1 MKIKIIA
8 LGILTLLVCSV
19 GNATSDEWSKRWAMS
34 ESRLNSNLTQANL
47 IKLEDSDYYE
57 GLGRTTINSTSNTY
71 IDRPE
76 TTTNIG
82 QYTNSV
88 GAMNTS
94 TNNINVDGSNN
105 TTDISNGADNSN
117 STVESGI
124 HLTPQNGNSS
134 QCINLSVQRG
144 GASSC

>member
-8 LGILTLLVCSV
+8 LGTLTLLICSMSH
-19 GNATSDEWSKRWAMS
+19 ATSDEWSKRWAYS
-34 ESRLNSNLTQANL
+34 ESRFNSNFTQANL

-57 GLGRTTINSTSNTY
+57 GLGRTSITSNTY
-71 IDRPE
+71 IDRQE

-105 TTDISNGADNSN
+105 ITDISNGADNTN

-134 QCINLSVQRG
+134 QCINLSTKDG
-144 GASSC
+144 GTSTC